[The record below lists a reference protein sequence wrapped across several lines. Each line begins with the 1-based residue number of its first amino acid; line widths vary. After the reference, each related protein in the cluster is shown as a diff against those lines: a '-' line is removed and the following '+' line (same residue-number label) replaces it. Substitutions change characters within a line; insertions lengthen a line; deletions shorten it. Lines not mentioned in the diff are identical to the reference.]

1 MKLFNKFKMGIFLVS
16 ILCFFSF
23 TACAVRTPVK
33 QASIPEVK
41 EALKYEN
48 VIFRVFKATPDVK
61 APEGPLSEC
70 RTSAIDYLE
79 MKSIFNKV
87 EKDSGK
93 SYDGST
99 MYVDATLTSLRIVSG
114 AGRFWG
120 GALAGRSNMNM
131 NVKLTDANGSVIAE
145 KELIGAPSA
154 FSSAWSFGGTDRSLP
169 QKMGFLLGDFILNN
183 VSGK

>member
-1 MKLFNKFKMGIFLVS
+1 MKLFNKSAIRVFLISVLY
-16 ILCFFSF
+16 IFSF

-33 QASIPEVK
+33 QISIAEVK
-41 EALKYEN
+41 ETVKFEN

-70 RTSAIDYLE
+70 RRSAIEYLE
-79 MKSIFNKV
+79 MKSVFKKV

-93 SYDGST
+93 SYDGPT
-99 MYVDATLTSLRIVSG
+99 IFVDATLTNLRIVSG

-120 GALAGRSNMNM
+120 GAFAGRSNMNM

-145 KELIGAPSA
+145 KELIGAPNVFA
-154 FSSAWSFGGTDRSLP
+154 SAWSFGSTDRSLP

-183 VSGK
+183 ASGK

>member
-1 MKLFNKFKMGIFLVS
+1 MKLFNKSKMSVFLVS
-16 ILCFFSF
+16 VLYIFSF

-33 QASIPEVK
+33 QVSIPEVK
-41 EALKYEN
+41 ETLKYEN
-48 VIFRVFKATPDVK
+48 VIFRVFTATPNVK
-61 APEGPLSEC
+61 APEGPLQEC
-70 RTSAIDYLE
+70 RRSAIEYLE
-79 MKSIFNKV
+79 MKSVFKKV

-99 MYVDATLTSLRIVSG
+99 MFVDATLTSLRIVGG

-131 NVKLTDANGSVIAE
+131 TVKLTDANGSVIAE
-145 KELIGAPSA
+145 KELIGAPNA
-154 FSSAWSFGGTDRSLP
+154 LASAWSFGGADRSLP

-183 VSGK
+183 VSEK